1 MPASHLQLKLQVPLS
16 NPARPFIKWVGGK
29 RRVIPEIIRSM
40 PERFE
45 AYYEPFIGGGAL
57 FFHLRSLN
65 ILQDNLTT
73 IADLNLRLIR
83 TYLAIRDDVGAVI
96 DRLEH
101 HRAHNSK
108 EYFYDLRGTNIDA
121 CTKNADVAAWFIY
134 LNKTAFNGLY
144 RVNKK
149 NGFNAP
155 WGRYKNPNI
164 CDTENLLACNMALQ
178 NVRIIHGQ
186 YDSTVADAVAGDF
199 VYFDPPYV
207 PVSSTASF
215 TAYTKSGFGPLQQVL
230 LRDCALELKS
240 RGVQV
245 LLSNSDHPT
254 IHEWYS
260 DFDVRLITVG
270 RAINCKGDQRGG
282 VGEVLI
288 R

>member
-1 MPASHLQLKLQVPLS
+1 MYKILFVMGILISYSEVNQNQDPSSFLSHLQLKLQVPLS

-144 RVNKK
+144 RVNKRMASIALGTIQK
-149 NGFNAP
+149 SKYLRHRKP
-155 WGRYKNPNI
+155 WPATWRCKMFGSFMGNM
-164 CDTENLLACNMALQ
+164 TALLLMLWQ
-178 NVRIIHGQ
+178 VTLFILIHPMFR
-186 YDSTVADAVAGDF
+186 S
-199 VYFDPPYV
+199 PV
-207 PVSSTASF
+207 P
-215 TAYTKSGFGPLQQVL
+215 
-230 LRDCALELKS
+230 
-240 RGVQV
+240 
-245 LLSNSDHPT
+245 LLSLHTQS
-254 IHEWYS
+254 
-260 DFDVRLITVG
+260 RLWSSATG
-270 RAINCKGDQRGG
+270 PATRLRT
-282 VGEVLI
+282 
-288 R
+288 